1 MSRHIRM
8 GGIDVDHGDAAFDD
22 LLADAF
28 SRREHP
34 LCLCQAEGVPM
45 YIARFGDRHILK
57 RMPGTGA
64 QHAPDCESYEPPS
77 DLSGLSAVE
86 GEAIIENVE
95 DGTTALK
102 LGFSL
107 SKLGGRTAPAI
118 GDGADPGDVRTDGAR
133 LSLKA
138 TLHFLWD
145 RAQFNRWRPAMAG
158 RRNWAVVRKF
168 LVEAASSSSAK
179 GKPLSD
185 ALYIPEMFDPERA
198 DAIVQRRQAFLSR
211 AVQSQG
217 NRRSLAILIGE
228 VKEIQPTRS
237 GSRVIVK
244 HAPRYPFMLADDVTR
259 RMNKV
264 FARELALWDASPESH
279 LIAAATFGVGVS
291 GIAAIEA
298 IALMMVS
305 ERWIPFESQYE
316 GMLLDTLTKR
326 GSIFMKG
333 LRYNLPP
340 TQPMASVVLTRNG
353 GQPIAMYI
361 VPDDADGAYRE
372 TLELLISESGMD
384 TWIWDIAEGPMPDL
398 PL

>member
-1 MSRHIRM
+1 MSRHLRI
-8 GGIDVDHGDAAFDD
+8 GGIDFDVEEDA
-22 LLADAF
+22 LEKRLADAF

-34 LCLCQAEGVPM
+34 LCLCGAEGVPM
-45 YIARFGDRHILK
+45 YIARLGERHILK
-57 RMPGTGA
+57 RIPGTGPR
-64 QHAPDCESYEPPS
+64 HEPDCESYEPPS
-77 DLSGLSAVE
+77 DLSGLSTVE
-86 GEAIIENVE
+86 GEAIVENVE

-107 SKLGGRTAPAI
+107 SKLAGRTAPAI
-118 GDGADPGDVRTDGAR
+118 GDSGEPGDVRTDGAR

-138 TLHFLWD
+138 MLHFLWD

-168 LVEAASSSSAK
+168 MIEAATDASAK
-179 GKPLSD
+179 GKPLSE

-198 DAIVQRRQAFLSR
+198 DRIVQRRQTFLSR
-211 AVQSQG
+211 AVHSQG

-228 VKEIQPTRS
+228 VKEIQPARV

-244 HAPRYPFMLADDVTR
+244 HAPRYPFMLAEDVTR

-264 FARELALWDASPESH
+264 FARELALWDARPESH

-298 IALMMVS
+298 ISLMVVS
-305 ERWIPFESQYE
+305 ERWIPFESHYE
-316 GMLLDTLTKR
+316 GMLLDALTKR
-326 GSIFMKG
+326 GSAFVKG

-340 TQPMASVVLTRNG
+340 TQPMASVVLTRSEA
-353 GQPIAMYI
+353 QPIAMYI
-361 VPDDADGAYRE
+361 VPDDADGDYRE
-372 TLELLISESGMD
+372 TFELLISLSGMD
-384 TWIWDIAEGPMPDL
+384 SWIWDIAEGPMPDL

>member
-1 MSRHIRM
+1 MSRRIRL
-8 GGIDVDHGDAAFDD
+8 GGVDIDAGDATFDER
-22 LLADAF
+22 LGQAF
-28 SRREHP
+28 SHREHP
-34 LCLCQAEGVPM
+34 LCLCQAEGVAM
-45 YIARFGDRHILK
+45 YIARFGERHILK

-77 DLSGLSAVE
+77 ELSGLSAVE
-86 GEAIIENVE
+86 GEAIVENVD

-107 SKLGGRTAPAI
+107 SKLAGRPTPSSGNAL
-118 GDGADPGDVRTDGAR
+118 DSGDVRTDGAR

-138 TLHFLWD
+138 MLHFLWD
-145 RAQFNRWRPAMAG
+145 RAQFNRWRPAMSG
-158 RRNWAVVRKF
+158 RRNWAVVRKY
-168 LVEAASSSSAK
+168 LIEAASSSSAR

-228 VKEIQPTRS
+228 VKEIQPARS
-237 GSRVIVK
+237 GSRLIIK
-244 HAPRYPFMLADDVTR
+244 HAPRYPFMLAEDVAR

-264 FARELALWDASPESH
+264 FASELALSDASPESH
-279 LIAAATFGVGVS
+279 LIAAATFRVGVS

-298 IALMMVS
+298 IALMVVN

-316 GMLLDTLTKR
+316 GLLLDTLAKR

-333 LRYNLPP
+333 LRYNLAA
-340 TQPMASVVLTRNG
+340 TQPMASVVLTLNRTE
-353 GQPIAMYI
+353 PVAMYI
-361 VPDDADGAYRE
+361 VPDDADTAYRE
-372 TLELLISESGMD
+372 SLDTLTCESEMAS
-384 TWIWDIAEGPMPDL
+384 WIWDIATGPMPEL

>member
-8 GGIDVDHGDAAFDD
+8 GGLDVDIADAAFDD
-22 LLADAF
+22 RLADAY

-34 LCLCQAEGVPM
+34 LCRCQADGVQM
-45 YIARFGDRHILK
+45 YIARFEDRHILK

-86 GEAIIENVE
+86 GEAIVENVQ

-118 GDGADPGDVRTDGAR
+118 GDSADPGDVRTDGAR

-138 TLHFLWD
+138 MLHFLWD

-168 LVEAASSSSAK
+168 VVEAASSSSAK

-228 VKEIQPTRS
+228 LKEILFGVFQNLCPEGVLIGKVAAMT
-237 GSRVIVK
+237 VEV
-244 HAPRYPFMLADDVTR
+244 APRPVGHGPPDTPPDYKEMAPVSGGGHGEGVLVDECNGQAICTFAKRNPRKTGGFDDIG
-259 RMNKV
+259 
-264 FARELALWDASPESH
+264 FESRCAH
-279 LIAAATFGVGVS
+279 AAALPS
-291 GIAAIEA
+291 
-298 IALMMVS
+298 
-305 ERWIPFESQYE
+305 
-316 GMLLDTLTKR
+316 TL
-326 GSIFMKG
+326 SA
-333 LRYNLPP
+333 
-340 TQPMASVVLTRNG
+340 ASVSAV
-353 GQPIAMYI
+353 
-361 VPDDADGAYRE
+361 
-372 TLELLISESGMD
+372 ISCSTAFG
-384 TWIWDIAEGPMPDL
+384 
-398 PL
+398 

>member
-8 GGIDVDHGDAAFDD
+8 GGLDVDIADAAFDD
-22 LLADAF
+22 RLADAY

-34 LCLCQAEGVPM
+34 LCRCQADGVQM
-45 YIARFGDRHILK
+45 YIARFEDRHILK

-86 GEAIIENVE
+86 GEAIVENVE

-118 GDGADPGDVRTDGAR
+118 GDSADPGDVRTDGAR

-138 TLHFLWD
+138 MLHFLWD

-168 LVEAASSSSAK
+168 VVEAASSSSAK

-228 VKEIQPTRS
+228 VKEIQPARS
-237 GSRVIVK
+237 GSRCDRQTRPAVSV
-244 HAPRYPFMLADDVTR
+244 HAGRRRHPPHEQGLRSRTRALGGEPGIAPHRSGNVRGRGLRHRSHRGDRADDGQRTVDSLREPVR
-259 RMNKV
+259 R
-264 FARELALWDASPESH
+264 H
-279 LIAAATFGVGVS
+279 AA
-291 GIAAIEA
+291 
-298 IALMMVS
+298 
-305 ERWIPFESQYE
+305 
-316 GMLLDTLTKR
+316 
-326 GSIFMKG
+326 
-333 LRYNLPP
+333 
-340 TQPMASVVLTRNG
+340 
-353 GQPIAMYI
+353 
-361 VPDDADGAYRE
+361 
-372 TLELLISESGMD
+372 
-384 TWIWDIAEGPMPDL
+384 
-398 PL
+398 